1 MRRYFGGGVMNLISV
16 SADRDYEVVID
27 IDWQK
32 ALEPNLVNRG
42 QVAVIVS
49 EAMRDRIIGLP
60 ETEAQI
66 HIFTVPDSE
75 AGKSFATYQKVL
87 DWLGAAGF
95 TRNDLIVAVGG
106 GAVTDLSGFV
116 ASSWLRGIDWVA
128 VPTTLAAMVDA
139 AVGGKTG
146 INSEYGKN
154 LIGSFYSPISV
165 LVDLSWLETLS
176 DRDFAAG
183 LAEVLKS
190 GFIVDG
196 QIVELLKGKELAEIR
211 ADAALTLE
219 LISRTV
225 AVKAKVVSGDFKE
238 SFDREILNYGHT
250 LGHAIELHSKYA
262 LRHGECV
269 SIGLV
274 FAANLA
280 KQIGSLSDEVT
291 SLHQEI
297 LRNLGLPVTYESRHW
312 PELRANMTI
321 DKKSRSGTLRFVAIS
336 EIGKTLRIEGPS
348 ESDLLAAYERLSS

>member
-1 MRRYFGGGVMNLISV
+1 MTNISV
-16 SADRDYEVVID
+16 SADRKYEVQID
-27 IDWQK
+27 VNWQN
-32 ALEPNLVNRG
+32 AINPLLANRG
-42 QVAVIVS
+42 QVAIIVS
-49 EAMRDRIIGLP
+49 ETMRDRIVRLP
-60 ETEAQI
+60 ETDAQI

-95 TRNDLIVAVGG
+95 TRNDLIIAVGG

-165 LVDLSWLETLS
+165 LVDLTWLETLS

-196 QIVELLKGKELAEIR
+196 VIVDLLKEKSVQEVR
-211 ADAALTLE
+211 TDRALTLE

-250 LGHAIELHSKYA
+250 LGHAIELHCKYS

-280 KQIGSLSDEVT
+280 NQTRILSDEIT
-291 SLHQEI
+291 QLHLSI
-297 LRNLGLPVTYESRHW
+297 LEKLGLPTTYESHHW
-312 PELRANMTI
+312 PELRANMAI

-336 EIGKTLRIEGPS
+336 EIGKTLRIEAPS

>member
-1 MRRYFGGGVMNLISV
+1 MSNISV
-16 SADRDYEVVID
+16 SADRKYEIEID
-27 IDWQK
+27 VNWQAAIK
-32 ALEPNLVNRG
+32 PLLVDRG
-42 QVAVIVS
+42 QVAIIVS

-60 ETEAQI
+60 ETDAQI

-95 TRNDLIVAVGG
+95 TRNDLVIAVGG

-165 LVDLSWLETLS
+165 LVDLAWLETLS

-196 QIVELLKGKELAEIR
+196 VIVELLKGKSVPEVR
-211 ADAALTLE
+211 SDRALTLE

-225 AVKAKVVSGDFKE
+225 GVKAKVVSGDFKE

-250 LGHAIELHSKYA
+250 LGHAIELHCKYS

-280 KQIGSLSDEVT
+280 NQTGILSDEIT
-291 SLHQEI
+291 QLHLSI
-297 LRNLGLPVTYESRHW
+297 LQKLGLPTTYESRHW
-312 PELRANMTI
+312 AELRASMAI

-336 EIGKTLRIEGPS
+336 EIGKTLRIEAPS

>member
-1 MRRYFGGGVMNLISV
+1 MNKILV
-16 SADRDYEVVID
+16 SADREYEVVID
-27 IDWQK
+27 IDWQR
-32 ALEPNLVNRG
+32 AIEPYLVNRG

-190 GFIVDG
+190 GFIVDD

-211 ADAALTLE
+211 ADVALTLE

-250 LGHAIELHSKYA
+250 LGHAIELHSRYA

-280 KQIGSLSDEVT
+280 KQIGILSDEVT

-297 LRNLGLPVTYESRHW
+297 LGNLGLPVTYESRHW
-312 PELRANMTI
+312 SELRANMAI

-336 EIGKTLRIEGPS
+336 EIGKTHRIEGPS
-348 ESDLLAAYERLSS
+348 ESDLLAAYERISS

>member
-1 MRRYFGGGVMNLISV
+1 MKSISV
-16 SADRDYEVVID
+16 TADRDYEVVID

-32 ALEPNLVNRG
+32 AIEPYLTNRG

-49 EAMRDRIIGLP
+49 EAMRDRIVNLP
-60 ETEAQI
+60 VTDAQI

-165 LVDLSWLETLS
+165 LVDLSWLSTLS

-183 LAEVLKS
+183 LAEVIKC
-190 GFIVDG
+190 GFIVDTE
-196 QIVELLKGKELAEIR
+196 IVELLKDRNLLDVR
-211 ADAALTLE
+211 SDRALTLE
-219 LISRTV
+219 LITRSI

-280 KQIGSLSDEVT
+280 NESGILADQATDLHKKILS
-291 SLHQEI
+291 
-297 LRNLGLPVTYESRHW
+297 NLGLPTSYESRHW
-312 PELRANMTI
+312 PELRANMAI

-336 EIGKTLRIEGPS
+336 ELGKTLRIEAPS
-348 ESDLLAAYERLSS
+348 ESDLLAAYERLCS

>member
-1 MRRYFGGGVMNLISV
+1 MKSISV
-16 SADRDYEVVID
+16 TADRDYEVVID

-32 ALEPNLVNRG
+32 AIEPCLTNRG

-49 EAMRDRIIGLP
+49 EAMRDRIVNLP
-60 ETEAQI
+60 VTDAQI

-139 AVGGKTG
+139 SVGGKTG

-165 LVDLSWLETLS
+165 LVDLSWLSTLS

-183 LAEVLKS
+183 LTEVIKC
-190 GFIVDG
+190 GFIVDTE
-196 QIVELLKGKELAEIR
+196 IVELLKDRNLMEVR
-211 ADAALTLE
+211 SDRALTLE
-219 LISRTV
+219 LITRSI

-280 KQIGSLSDEVT
+280 NESGLLADQATDLHKKILS
-291 SLHQEI
+291 
-297 LRNLGLPVTYESRHW
+297 NLGLPTSYDSHHW
-312 PELRANMTI
+312 PELRANMAI
-321 DKKSRSGTLRFVAIS
+321 DKKSRSGTLRFVAIC
-336 EIGKTLRIEGPS
+336 EISKTLRIDAPI
-348 ESDLLAAYERLSS
+348 ESDLLAAYERLCS

>member
-1 MRRYFGGGVMNLISV
+1 MNTISV
-16 SADRDYEVVID
+16 TADRDYEVVID
-27 IDWQK
+27 INWQK
-32 ALEPNLVNRG
+32 AIEPYLTNRG

-49 EAMRDRIIGLP
+49 EAMRDRIVNLP
-60 ETEAQI
+60 VTDAQI
-66 HIFTVPDSE
+66 HIFAVPDSE

-95 TRNDLIVAVGG
+95 TRNDLVVAVGG

-165 LVDLSWLETLS
+165 LVDLSWLSTLS

-183 LAEVLKS
+183 LAEVIKC
-190 GFIVDG
+190 GFIVDTE
-196 QIVELLKGKELAEIR
+196 IVELLKDRNLLEVRSDRG
-211 ADAALTLE
+211 LTLE
-219 LISRTV
+219 LITRSI

-250 LGHAIELHSKYA
+250 LGHAIELHSKYT

-280 KQIGSLSDEVT
+280 NQSGILADQATELHKKILSD
-291 SLHQEI
+291 
-297 LRNLGLPVTYESRHW
+297 LGLPTSSASRHW
-312 PELRANMTI
+312 PELRANMSI

-336 EIGKTLRIEGPS
+336 EFGKTLRIEAPS
-348 ESDLLAAYERLSS
+348 ESDLLAAYERLCS

>member
-1 MRRYFGGGVMNLISV
+1 MSNISV
-16 SADRDYEVVID
+16 SADRKYEVEID
-27 IDWQK
+27 INWQNAIK
-32 ALEPNLVNRG
+32 PLLANRG
-42 QVAVIVS
+42 QVAIIVS
-49 EAMRDRIIGLP
+49 EAMRDRIVGLP
-60 ETEAQI
+60 ETDAQI

-95 TRNDLIVAVGG
+95 TRNDLVIAVGG

-165 LVDLSWLETLS
+165 LVDLTWLETLS

-196 QIVELLKGKELAEIR
+196 VIVDLLKGKSVPEIR
-211 ADAALTLE
+211 SDRALTLE

-250 LGHAIELHSKYA
+250 LGHAIELHCKYS

-280 KQIGSLSDEVT
+280 NQTGILSDEIT
-291 SLHQEI
+291 QLHLSI
-297 LRNLGLPVTYESRHW
+297 LENLGLPTTYESHHW
-312 PELRANMTI
+312 PELRANMAI

-336 EIGKTLRIEGPS
+336 EIGKTLRIEAPS

>member
-1 MRRYFGGGVMNLISV
+1 MTVNISV
-16 SADRDYEVVID
+16 SADRTYDVIVD
-27 IDWQK
+27 CNWRE
-32 ALEPNLVNRG
+32 ALTPLLSERG
-42 QVAVIVS
+42 QVAIIVS
-49 EAMRDRIIGLP
+49 EAMADHITDLP
-60 ETEAQI
+60 DTDAQL

-75 AGKSFATYQKVL
+75 AGKSFASFQKLL

-95 TRNDLIVAVGG
+95 TRNDLVVAVGG

-165 LVDLSWLETLS
+165 LVDTSWLDSLS

-183 LAEVLKS
+183 LAEVIKS
-190 GFIVDG
+190 GFIADRKIVD
-196 QIVELLKGKELAEIR
+196 LLIDKDLAAVR
-211 ADAALTLE
+211 DDKSLTLE
-219 LISRTV
+219 LITRTV
-225 AVKAKVVSGDFKE
+225 AVKAKVVSGDFRE

-250 LGHAIELHSKYA
+250 LGHAIELQSRYS

-280 KQIGSLSDEVT
+280 NQVGILSDELT
-291 SLHQEI
+291 ILHGQI
-297 LRNLGLPVTYESRHW
+297 LAKLSLPVTYDAKYW
-312 PELRANMTI
+312 PELRAAMSI

-336 EIGKTLRIEGPS
+336 EIGKTLRIEAPS
-348 ESDLLAAYERLSS
+348 ESDLLAAYERLCS

>member
-1 MRRYFGGGVMNLISV
+1 MKNISV
-16 SADRDYEVVID
+16 SADRKYTVAID
-27 IDWQK
+27 VNWQE
-32 ALEPNLVNRG
+32 ALGPFLSKRG

-49 EAMRDRIIGLP
+49 EAMHDRVADFP
-60 ETEAQI
+60 VADAEV
-66 HIFTVPDSE
+66 HYFTIPDSE

-95 TRNDLIVAVGG
+95 TRNDLVVAVGG

-116 ASSWLRGIDWVA
+116 ASTWLRGIDWVA

-139 AVGGKTG
+139 AIGGKTG

-154 LIGSFYSPISV
+154 LIGSFYSPVSV
-165 LVDLSWLETLS
+165 LVDLSWLTTLS

-183 LAEVLKS
+183 LAEVLKC
-190 GFIVDG
+190 GFISDAE
-196 QIVELLKGKELAEIR
+196 IVELLQDIKLADVR
-211 ADAALTLE
+211 GNQALTLD
-219 LISRTV
+219 LITRSI
-225 AVKAKVVSGDFKE
+225 AVKARVVSSDFKE

-250 LGHAIELHSKYA
+250 LGHAIELHSKYQ

-280 KQIGSLSDEVT
+280 NQCGHLSEQVAE
-291 SLHQEI
+291 LHRKI
-297 LRNLGLPVTYESRHW
+297 LSNLGLPTSYERRHW
-312 PELRANMTI
+312 PELRANMII

-336 EIGKTLRIEGPS
+336 EVGKTLRIEAPN
-348 ESDLLAAYERLSS
+348 ESDLLAAYERLCS

>member
-1 MRRYFGGGVMNLISV
+1 MKSISV

-32 ALEPNLVNRG
+32 AIEPYLINRG

-49 EAMRDRIIGLP
+49 EAMRDRIVNSP
-60 ETEAQI
+60 VTDAQI

-75 AGKSFATYQKVL
+75 GGKSFATYQKVL

-165 LVDLSWLETLS
+165 LVDLSWLSTLS

-183 LAEVLKS
+183 LAEVIKC
-190 GFIVDG
+190 GFIVDTE
-196 QIVELLKGKELAEIR
+196 IVELLKDRNLLDVR
-211 ADAALTLE
+211 SDRALTLE
-219 LISRTV
+219 LITRSI

-280 KQIGSLSDEVT
+280 NESGILADQATDLHKKILS
-291 SLHQEI
+291 
-297 LRNLGLPVTYESRHW
+297 NLGLPTSYESRHW
-312 PELRANMTI
+312 PELRATMAI

-336 EIGKTLRIEGPS
+336 ELGKTLRIEAPS
-348 ESDLLAAYERLSS
+348 ESDLLAAYERLCS

>member
-1 MRRYFGGGVMNLISV
+1 MKSIPV
-16 SADRDYEVVID
+16 SADRHYEVILD
-27 IDWQK
+27 SKWRN
-32 ALEPNLVNRG
+32 ALEPFLVGRG

-49 EAMRDRIIGLP
+49 EAMTDRISDLP
-60 ETEAQI
+60 LTDAQI
-66 HIFTVPDSE
+66 HIFTIPDSE
-75 AGKSFATYQKVL
+75 AGKSLATYEKVL

-95 TRNDLIVAVGG
+95 TRNDLVVAVGG
-106 GAVTDLSGFV
+106 GAVTDLAGFV
-116 ASSWLRGIDWVA
+116 ASTWLRGIDWVA
-128 VPTTLAAMVDA
+128 IPTTLAAMVDA

-165 LVDLSWLETLS
+165 LVDLSWLDTLS

-190 GFIVDG
+190 GFIVDAE
-196 QIVELLKGKELAEIR
+196 IVDLLKEKNLTEVR
-211 ADAALTLE
+211 NDRTLTLE

-250 LGHAIELHSKYA
+250 LGHAIELHSKYS

-274 FAANLA
+274 FAAYLA
-280 KQIGSLSDEVT
+280 NQLGILSDQIAT
-291 SLHQEI
+291 LHTRI
-297 LRNLGLPVTYESRHW
+297 LQNLGLPITYESHHW
-312 PELRANMTI
+312 PQLRANMAI

-336 EIGKTLRIEGPS
+336 EIGKTLRIEAPS
-348 ESDLLAAYERLSS
+348 ETDLLAAYERLCS

>member
-1 MRRYFGGGVMNLISV
+1 MKSISV
-16 SADRDYEVVID
+16 TADRDYEVVID

-32 ALEPNLVNRG
+32 AIEPYLINRG

-49 EAMRDRIIGLP
+49 EAMRDRIVNLP
-60 ETEAQI
+60 VTDAQI

-95 TRNDLIVAVGG
+95 TRNDLVIAVGG

-165 LVDLSWLETLS
+165 LVDLSWLSTLS

-183 LAEVLKS
+183 LAEVIKC
-190 GFIVDG
+190 GFIVDTE
-196 QIVELLKGKELAEIR
+196 IVELLKDRNLLDVR
-211 ADAALTLE
+211 SDRALTLE
-219 LISRTV
+219 LITRSI

-280 KQIGSLSDEVT
+280 NESGLLADQATDLHKKILS
-291 SLHQEI
+291 
-297 LRNLGLPVTYESRHW
+297 NLGLPTSYESRHW
-312 PELRANMTI
+312 PELRANMAI

-336 EIGKTLRIEGPS
+336 ELGKTLRIEAPS
-348 ESDLLAAYERLSS
+348 ESDLLAAYERLCS

>member
-1 MRRYFGGGVMNLISV
+1 MKTISV
-16 SADRDYEVVID
+16 SADREYEVQID
-27 IDWQK
+27 TDWLR
-32 ALEPNLVNRG
+32 AIEPYFAGRG

-49 EAMRDRIIGLP
+49 ESMRDRISGVP
-60 ETEAQI
+60 ETDAQV

-75 AGKSFATYQKVL
+75 AGKSFATYQKLL

-95 TRNDLIVAVGG
+95 TRNDLVIAVGG

-116 ASSWLRGIDWVA
+116 ASSWLRGIDWIA

-165 LVDLSWLETLS
+165 IVDLSWLSSLS

-183 LAEVLKS
+183 LAEVVKC
-190 GFIVDG
+190 GFIVDAE
-196 QIVELLKGKELAEIR
+196 IIDILKVKNLAEVR
-211 ADAALTLE
+211 SDRALTLE
-219 LISRTV
+219 LIARSI

-250 LGHAIELHSKYA
+250 LGHAIESHSKYV

-269 SIGLV
+269 AIGLV

-280 KQIGSLSDEVT
+280 NQIGTLSDQVTELHKQILN
-291 SLHQEI
+291 
-297 LRNLGLPVTYESRHW
+297 NLGLPISYELRYW

-321 DKKSRSGTLRFVAIS
+321 DKKSRSGTLRFVSIS

-348 ESDLLAAYERLSS
+348 ETDLLAAYERLCS

>member
-1 MRRYFGGGVMNLISV
+1 MKSISV
-16 SADRDYEVVID
+16 TADRDYEVVID

-32 ALEPNLVNRG
+32 AVDPFLTNRG

-49 EAMRDRIIGLP
+49 EAMRDRIVNLP
-60 ETEAQI
+60 VTDAQI

-95 TRNDLIVAVGG
+95 TRNDLVIAVGG

-165 LVDLSWLETLS
+165 LVDLSWLSTLS

-183 LAEVLKS
+183 LAEVIKC
-190 GFIVDG
+190 GFIVDTE
-196 QIVELLKGKELAEIR
+196 IVELLKDRNLLDVR
-211 ADAALTLE
+211 SDRALTLE
-219 LISRTV
+219 LITRSI

-280 KQIGSLSDEVT
+280 NKSGILADQATDLHKKILS
-291 SLHQEI
+291 
-297 LRNLGLPVTYESRHW
+297 NLGLPTSYESRHW
-312 PELRANMTI
+312 PELRANMAI

-336 EIGKTLRIEGPS
+336 ELGKTLRIEAPS
-348 ESDLLAAYERLSS
+348 ESDLLAAYERLCS

>member
-1 MRRYFGGGVMNLISV
+1 MSKILV
-16 SADRDYEVVID
+16 SADRKYEVEID
-27 IDWQK
+27 VNWQNAIK
-32 ALEPNLVNRG
+32 PLLANRG
-42 QVAVIVS
+42 QVAIIVS

-60 ETEAQI
+60 ETDAQI

-95 TRNDLIVAVGG
+95 TRNDLVIAVGG

-165 LVDLSWLETLS
+165 LVDLTWLETLS

-196 QIVELLKGKELAEIR
+196 VIVDLLKGKSVPEIR
-211 ADAALTLE
+211 SDRALTLE
-219 LISRTV
+219 LIARTV

-250 LGHAIELHSKYA
+250 LGHAIELHCKYS

-280 KQIGSLSDEVT
+280 NETGILSDEIT
-291 SLHQEI
+291 QLHLSI
-297 LRNLGLPVTYESRHW
+297 LENLGLPTTYESHHW
-312 PELRANMTI
+312 PELRANMAI

-336 EIGKTLRIEGPS
+336 EIGKTLRIEAPS

>member
-1 MRRYFGGGVMNLISV
+1 MKSISV
-16 SADRDYEVVID
+16 NADRDYEIVID
-27 IDWQK
+27 TDWQK
-32 ALEPNLVNRG
+32 AVEPYLSNRG

-49 EAMRDRIIGLP
+49 EAMRDRIVNLP
-60 ETEAQI
+60 VTDAQI

-165 LVDLSWLETLS
+165 LVDLSWLSTLS

-183 LAEVLKS
+183 LAEVIKC
-190 GFIVDG
+190 GFIVDTE
-196 QIVELLKGKELAEIR
+196 IVELLKDGNLLDVR
-211 ADAALTLE
+211 SDRALTLE
-219 LISRTV
+219 LITRSI

-280 KQIGSLSDEVT
+280 NESGLLADQATDLHKKILS
-291 SLHQEI
+291 
-297 LRNLGLPVTYESRHW
+297 NLGLPTSYESRHW
-312 PELRANMTI
+312 PELRANMAI

-336 EIGKTLRIEGPS
+336 EIGKTLRIEAPS
-348 ESDLLAAYERLSS
+348 ESDLLAAYERLCS

>member
-1 MRRYFGGGVMNLISV
+1 MNNISV
-16 SADRDYEVVID
+16 LADREYEVVID
-27 IDWQK
+27 IDWQR
-32 ALEPNLVNRG
+32 AIEPHLVNRG

-196 QIVELLKGKELAEIR
+196 QIVELLKGKELAEKG
-211 ADAALTLE
+211 LE
-219 LISRTV
+219 AGCV
-225 AVKAKVVSGDFKE
+225 FVNDFVKSDPRLPFGGVKE
-238 SFDREILNYGHT
+238 SGYGREL
-250 LGHAIELHSKYA
+250 SYA
-262 LRHGECV
+262 GIRE
-269 SIGLV
+269 
-274 FAANLA
+274 
-280 KQIGSLSDEVT
+280 
-291 SLHQEI
+291 
-297 LRNLGLPVTYESRHW
+297 
-312 PELRANMTI
+312 
-321 DKKSRSGTLRFVAIS
+321 FVNV
-336 EIGKTLRIEGPS
+336 KTVVVK
-348 ESDLLAAYERLSS
+348 

>member
-1 MRRYFGGGVMNLISV
+1 MSNISV
-16 SADRDYEVVID
+16 SADRKYEVEID
-27 IDWQK
+27 VNWQAAIK
-32 ALEPNLVNRG
+32 PLLVDRG
-42 QVAVIVS
+42 QVAIIVS
-49 EAMRDRIIGLP
+49 EAMRDRIVGLP
-60 ETEAQI
+60 ETDAQI

-95 TRNDLIVAVGG
+95 TRNDLVIAVGG

-165 LVDLSWLETLS
+165 LVDLAWLDTLS

-196 QIVELLKGKELAEIR
+196 VIVELLKGKSVPEVR
-211 ADAALTLE
+211 SDRALTLE

-225 AVKAKVVSGDFKE
+225 GVKAKVVSGDFKE

-250 LGHAIELHSKYA
+250 LGHAIELHCKYS

-280 KQIGSLSDEVT
+280 NQTGILSDEIT
-291 SLHQEI
+291 QLHLSI
-297 LRNLGLPVTYESRHW
+297 LQKLGLPTTYESRHW
-312 PELRANMTI
+312 AELRASMAI

-336 EIGKTLRIEGPS
+336 EIGKTLRIEAPS

>member
-1 MRRYFGGGVMNLISV
+1 MVNISV
-16 SADRDYEVVID
+16 SADRTYDVIVD
-27 IDWQK
+27 CNWRM
-32 ALEPNLVNRG
+32 ALTPLLSERG
-42 QVAVIVS
+42 QVAIIVS
-49 EAMRDRIIGLP
+49 EAMADRITELP
-60 ETEAQI
+60 DTDAQI
-66 HIFTVPDSE
+66 HVFTVPDSE
-75 AGKSFATYQKVL
+75 AGKSFASFHKLL

-95 TRNDLIVAVGG
+95 TRNDLVVAVGG
-106 GAVTDLSGFV
+106 GAVTDLSGYV

-165 LVDLSWLETLS
+165 LVDTSWLDTLS

-183 LAEVLKS
+183 LAEVIKS
-190 GFIVDG
+190 GFIADRKIVD
-196 QIVELLKGKELAEIR
+196 LLIDKDLAAVR
-211 ADAALTLE
+211 DDKLLTLE
-219 LISRTV
+219 LITRTV
-225 AVKAKVVSGDFKE
+225 AVKAKVVSGDFRE

-250 LGHAIELHSKYA
+250 LGHAIELQSRYA

-280 KQIGSLSDEVT
+280 NQVGILSDELT
-291 SLHQEI
+291 NLHGQI
-297 LRNLGLPVTYESRHW
+297 LAKLSLPVTYESKYW
-312 PELRANMTI
+312 PELRAAMSI

-336 EIGKTLRIEGPS
+336 EIGKTLRIEAPS
-348 ESDLLAAYERLSS
+348 ESDLLAAYERLCS

>member
-1 MRRYFGGGVMNLISV
+1 MKSISV
-16 SADRDYEVVID
+16 TADRDYEVVID

-32 ALEPNLVNRG
+32 AIEPYLINRG

-49 EAMRDRIIGLP
+49 EAMRDRIVNLP
-60 ETEAQI
+60 VTDAQI
-66 HIFTVPDSE
+66 HVFTVPDSE

-165 LVDLSWLETLS
+165 LVDLSWLSTLS

-183 LAEVLKS
+183 LAEVIKC
-190 GFIVDG
+190 GFIVDTE
-196 QIVELLKGKELAEIR
+196 IVELLKERNLLDVR
-211 ADAALTLE
+211 SDRALTLE
-219 LISRTV
+219 LITRSI

-280 KQIGSLSDEVT
+280 NESGILADHSTDLHRKILS
-291 SLHQEI
+291 
-297 LRNLGLPVTYESRHW
+297 NLGLPISYESRHW
-312 PELRANMTI
+312 PELRANMAI

-336 EIGKTLRIEGPS
+336 ELGKTLRIEAPS
-348 ESDLLAAYERLSS
+348 ESDLLAAYERLCS

>member
-1 MRRYFGGGVMNLISV
+1 MKSIAVT
-16 SADRDYEVVID
+16 ADRDYKVLID
-27 IDWQK
+27 INWQS
-32 ALEPNLVNRG
+32 ALEPLLGSRG
-42 QVAVIVS
+42 QIAVIVS
-49 EAMRDRIIGLP
+49 ETMRDRIINLP
-60 ETEAQI
+60 STDAQI

-95 TRNDLIVAVGG
+95 TRNDLVVAVGG

-116 ASSWLRGIDWVA
+116 ASSWLRGIEWVA

-154 LIGSFYSPISV
+154 LIGSFYSPVSV
-165 LVDLSWLETLS
+165 LVDLTWLETLS

-190 GFIVDG
+190 GFIVDPE
-196 QIVELLKGKELAEIR
+196 IVELLKTRKLADVR
-211 ADAALTLE
+211 NDRALTLE
-219 LISRTV
+219 LITRTV

-238 SFDREILNYGHT
+238 SFDREVLNYGHT
-250 LGHAIELHSKYA
+250 LGHAIESHSNYA

-280 KQIGSLSDEVT
+280 NQTGNLSDEIRN
-291 SLHQEI
+291 LHLEI
-297 LRNLGLPVTYESRHW
+297 LSNLGLPTSYESRHW
-312 PELRANMTI
+312 PELRANMAI

-336 EIGKTLRIEGPS
+336 EIGKTLRIEAPS
-348 ESDLLAAYERLSS
+348 ESDLLAAYERLCS

>member
-1 MRRYFGGGVMNLISV
+1 MSNISV
-16 SADRDYEVVID
+16 SADRKYEVEID
-27 IDWQK
+27 INWQNAIK
-32 ALEPNLVNRG
+32 PFLVNRG
-42 QVAVIVS
+42 QVAIIVS
-49 EAMRDRIIGLP
+49 EAMRDRIVGLP
-60 ETEAQI
+60 ETDAQI

-75 AGKSFATYQKVL
+75 AGKSFVTYEKLL

-95 TRNDLIVAVGG
+95 TRNDLVIAVGG

-165 LVDLSWLETLS
+165 LVDLTWLETLS

-196 QIVELLKGKELAEIR
+196 VIVDLLKGKSLPEIR
-211 ADAALTLE
+211 SDRALTLE

-238 SFDREILNYGHT
+238 NFDREILNYGHT
-250 LGHAIELHSKYA
+250 LGHAIELHCKYS

-280 KQIGSLSDEVT
+280 NQTGILSDEIT
-291 SLHQEI
+291 QLHLSI
-297 LRNLGLPVTYESRHW
+297 LENLGLPTTYESHHW
-312 PELRANMTI
+312 PELRANMAI
-321 DKKSRSGTLRFVAIS
+321 D
-336 EIGKTLRIEGPS
+336 
-348 ESDLLAAYERLSS
+348 

>member
-1 MRRYFGGGVMNLISV
+1 MANISV
-16 SADRDYEVVID
+16 SADRSYDVIVNC
-27 IDWQK
+27 DWRA
-32 ALEPNLVNRG
+32 ALTPLLSERG
-42 QVAVIVS
+42 QVAIIVS
-49 EAMRDRIIGLP
+49 EAMADRITDLP
-60 ETEAQI
+60 DTDAQV

-75 AGKSFATYQKVL
+75 AGKSFASFQKLL

-95 TRNDLIVAVGG
+95 TRNDLVVAVGG

-165 LVDLSWLETLS
+165 LVDTSWLDSLS

-183 LAEVLKS
+183 LAEVIKS
-190 GFIVDG
+190 GFIADREIVD
-196 QIVELLKGKELAEIR
+196 LLIDKDLADVR
-211 ADAALTLE
+211 DDKSLTLE
-219 LISRTV
+219 LITRTV
-225 AVKAKVVSGDFKE
+225 AVKAKVVSGDFRE

-250 LGHAIELHSKYA
+250 LGHAIELQSRYS

-274 FAANLA
+274 FAAQLA
-280 KQIGSLSDEVT
+280 NQVGILSDELT
-291 SLHQEI
+291 NLHGQI
-297 LRNLGLPVTYESRHW
+297 LAKLSLPVTYELKYW
-312 PELRANMTI
+312 PELRAAMSI
-321 DKKSRSGTLRFVAIS
+321 DKKSRSGTLRLVAIS
-336 EIGKTLRIEGPS
+336 EIEKTLRIDAPS
-348 ESDLLAAYERLSS
+348 ESDLLAAYERLCS

>member
-1 MRRYFGGGVMNLISV
+1 MINISV
-16 SADRDYEVVID
+16 SADRKYEVELDVN
-27 IDWQK
+27 WQNAIK
-32 ALEPNLVNRG
+32 PLLANRG
-42 QVAVIVS
+42 QVAIIVS
-49 EAMRDRIIGLP
+49 EAMRERIVGLP
-60 ETEAQI
+60 ETDAQI

-95 TRNDLIVAVGG
+95 TRNDLVIAVGG

-165 LVDLSWLETLS
+165 LVDLTWLETLS

-196 QIVELLKGKELAEIR
+196 VIVDLLKGKSVPEVR
-211 ADAALTLE
+211 SDRALTLE

-250 LGHAIELHSKYA
+250 LGHAIELHCKYS

-280 KQIGSLSDEVT
+280 NQTGILSDEIT
-291 SLHQEI
+291 QIHLSI
-297 LRNLGLPVTYESRHW
+297 LENLGLPTTYESHHW
-312 PELRANMTI
+312 PELRANMAI

-336 EIGKTLRIEGPS
+336 EIGKTLRIEAPS

>member
-1 MRRYFGGGVMNLISV
+1 MKSISV

-32 ALEPNLVNRG
+32 AIEPYLASRG
-42 QVAVIVS
+42 QVAIIVS
-49 EAMRDRIIGLP
+49 EAMRDRIVGLP
-60 ETEAQI
+60 DTEAQI
-66 HIFTVPDSE
+66 HVFTVPDSE

-95 TRNDLIVAVGG
+95 TRNDLVIAVGG

-154 LIGSFYSPISV
+154 LIGSFYSPIAV
-165 LVDLSWLETLS
+165 LIDLTWLETLS
-176 DRDFAAG
+176 NRDFAAG

-196 QIVELLKGKELAEIR
+196 QIVDLLKGKELAEVR
-211 ADAALTLE
+211 ANRTLTLE
-219 LISRTV
+219 LIARTV

-250 LGHAIELHSKYA
+250 LGHAIESHCKYT

-269 SIGLV
+269 AIGLV

-280 KQIGSLSDEVT
+280 NQSGVLSDEIT
-291 SLHQEI
+291 ALHVSILKRLELPTAYEI
-297 LRNLGLPVTYESRHW
+297 RHW
-312 PELRANMTI
+312 PELRANMAI

-336 EIGKTLRIEGPS
+336 EIGKTLRIEAPS

>member
-1 MRRYFGGGVMNLISV
+1 MKSISV
-16 SADRDYEVVID
+16 TADRDYEVVID
-27 IDWQK
+27 VDWQK
-32 ALEPNLVNRG
+32 AVDPFLTNRG

-49 EAMRDRIIGLP
+49 EAMRDRIVNLP
-60 ETEAQI
+60 VTDAQI
-66 HIFTVPDSE
+66 HVFTVPDSE

-95 TRNDLIVAVGG
+95 TRNDLVIAVGG

-165 LVDLSWLETLS
+165 LVDLSWLSTLS

-183 LAEVLKS
+183 LAEVIKC
-190 GFIVDG
+190 GFIVDTE
-196 QIVELLKGKELAEIR
+196 IVELLKDRNLLDVR
-211 ADAALTLE
+211 SDRALTLE
-219 LISRTV
+219 LITRSI

-280 KQIGSLSDEVT
+280 NKSGILADQATDLHKKILS
-291 SLHQEI
+291 
-297 LRNLGLPVTYESRHW
+297 NLGLPTSYESRHW
-312 PELRANMTI
+312 PELRANMAI

-336 EIGKTLRIEGPS
+336 ELGKTLRIEAPS
-348 ESDLLAAYERLSS
+348 ESDLLAAYERLCS

>member
-1 MRRYFGGGVMNLISV
+1 MNTILIT
-16 SADRDYEVVID
+16 ADRDYEVVVD

-32 ALEPNLVNRG
+32 AIEPYLTNRG

-49 EAMRDRIIGLP
+49 KAMRDRIVNLP
-60 ETEAQI
+60 VTDAQI
-66 HIFTVPDSE
+66 HVFTVPDSE

-95 TRNDLIVAVGG
+95 TRNDLVVAVGG

-183 LAEVLKS
+183 LAEVVKC
-190 GFIVDG
+190 GFIVDTE
-196 QIVELLKGKELAEIR
+196 IVELLKDRNLFEVRGDR
-211 ADAALTLE
+211 DLTLE
-219 LISRTV
+219 LITRSI

-280 KQIGSLSDEVT
+280 NQSGILADQAT
-291 SLHQEI
+291 DLHKSI
-297 LRNLGLPVTYESRHW
+297 LGNLGLPTSYESRHW
-312 PELRANMTI
+312 PELRANMAI

-336 EIGKTLRIEGPS
+336 EFGKTLRIEAPS
-348 ESDLLAAYERLSS
+348 ESDLLAAYERLCS

>member
-1 MRRYFGGGVMNLISV
+1 MKYISI
-16 SADRDYEVVID
+16 SADRDYQVVID
-27 IDWQK
+27 ANWQE
-32 ALEPNLVNRG
+32 ALEPYLVNRG

-49 EAMRDRIIGLP
+49 EAMCDRITNLP
-60 ETEAQI
+60 DTEAQI

-75 AGKSFATYQKVL
+75 AGKSFATYQKLL

-95 TRNDLIVAVGG
+95 ARNDLVIAVGG

-116 ASSWLRGIDWVA
+116 ASTWLRGIDWVA

-165 LVDLSWLETLS
+165 LVDLSWLDTLS

-190 GFIVDG
+190 GFIADG
-196 QIVELLKGKELAEIR
+196 QIVESLKGKSLSDVR
-211 ADAALTLE
+211 SNQALTLE

-280 KQIGSLSDEVT
+280 NQVGLLSDEIT
-291 SLHQEI
+291 LLHGSI
-297 LRNLGLPVTYESRHW
+297 LEKLGLPTSYECRHW
-312 PELRANMTI
+312 PELRANMAI
-321 DKKSRSGTLRFVAIS
+321 DKKSRSGTLRFVGIA
-336 EIGKTLRIEGPS
+336 EIGKTLRIEAPS
-348 ESDLLAAYERLSS
+348 ESDLLAAYERLCS

>member
-1 MRRYFGGGVMNLISV
+1 MSNISV
-16 SADRDYEVVID
+16 SADRKYEVEID
-27 IDWQK
+27 VNWQAAIK
-32 ALEPNLVNRG
+32 PLLVDRG
-42 QVAVIVS
+42 QVAIIVS
-49 EAMRDRIIGLP
+49 EAMRDRIVELP
-60 ETEAQI
+60 ETDAQI

-95 TRNDLIVAVGG
+95 TRNDLVIAVGG

-165 LVDLSWLETLS
+165 LVDLAWLDTLS

-196 QIVELLKGKELAEIR
+196 VIVELLKGKSVPEVR
-211 ADAALTLE
+211 SDRALTLE

-225 AVKAKVVSGDFKE
+225 GVKAKVVSGDFKE

-250 LGHAIELHSKYA
+250 LGHAIELHCKYS

-280 KQIGSLSDEVT
+280 NQTGILSDEIT
-291 SLHQEI
+291 QLHLSI
-297 LRNLGLPVTYESRHW
+297 LQKLGLPTTYESRHW
-312 PELRANMTI
+312 AELRASMAI

-336 EIGKTLRIEGPS
+336 EIGKTLRIEAPS